1 MAFVQWSL
9 DLRRLV
15 LAAFILAGI
24 YLSWLVLSPFL
35 TALTWAAIFA
45 ILFERFQARLAVRL
59 GRTGAAAATTLLVG
73 LVIVAPA
80 LLLLGALARETPQ
93 VAAYLRE
100 SSLTMPR
107 QIQPSGWRSSVP
119 WAVGST
125 IRH

>member
-45 ILFERFQARLAVRL
+45 ILFDRFQARLTVRL

-93 VAAYLRE
+93 VAGE
-100 SSLTMPR
+100 
-107 QIQPSGWRSSVP
+107 W
-119 WAVGST
+119 
-125 IRH
+125 